1 MIIFTNYSYS
11 LYFVVQSLVKCTTDL
26 LLEEFTI
33 IILSTSCVA
42 RRCTYGAAWVE
53 RGGLCKCSEFG
64 PCAVR
69 LHRGATPMDC
79 VHSVCVHTRTLALA
93 DVGVPHASI
102 LLIVI
107 SLSSSLSH
115 LLIMK
120 FALITL
126 LCY

>member
-1 MIIFTNYSYS
+1 MELFMEMGWRAA
-11 LYFVVQSLVKCTTDL
+11 QRQ
-26 LLEEFTI
+26 
-33 IILSTSCVA
+33 CV
-42 RRCTYGAAWVE
+42 
-53 RGGLCKCSEFG
+53 
-64 PCAVR
+64 
-69 LHRGATPMDC
+69 C
-79 VHSVCVHTRTLALA
+79 VCDGVYVCVHTRTLALA